1 MQHRTKGQQKIVK
14 KICFVGGGNMAGAML
29 AGLRKKHPMLACHI
43 IEPFA
48 DAREKLAAMTP
59 DVTLHPVAIREAIAG
74 ADAVVLAVKPQVL
87 GQVCGELLP
96 LLDGELIVSIAAG
109 VRIKTL
115 MRWLGGHSRIVR
127 TMPNTPALIGQG
139 VTGVYAPAG
148 LAATDLATATELMQ
162 STGVVISVDN
172 EDMIDAVT
180 AVSGSGPAYVFH
192 WIESMLAAA
201 DDAGFNAADART
213 LVIGTLKGAT
223 ALAEASDVS
232 PGVLRERVTSKGG
245 TTAAALAVFN
255 ERDVAGAILDAVRAA
270 KNRGVE
276 LGDLL
281 DRE

>member
-1 MQHRTKGQQKIVK
+1 MK
-14 KICFVGGGNMAGAML
+14 KICFVGGGNMASAML
-29 AGLRKKHPMLACHI
+29 AGLRKKHPTLDCHI

-48 DAREKLAAMTP
+48 EAREKLAALTLN
-59 DVTLHPVAIREAIAG
+59 VTLYPAATRAAVAG

-96 LLDGELIVSIAAG
+96 CLDGELIVSIAAG
-109 VRIKTL
+109 VRINTL
-115 MRWLGGHSRIVR
+115 ARWLGGHRRIVR

-139 VTGVYAPAG
+139 VTGLYAPAA

-162 STGVVISVDN
+162 STGVVISVKT

-192 WIESMLAAA
+192 WIEAMLAAA
-201 DDAGFNAADART
+201 EDAGFNALDART
-213 LVIGTLKGAT
+213 LVFGTLNGAT
-223 ALAEASDVS
+223 ALAAAADVS

-245 TTAAALAVFN
+245 TTAAALAVLN
-255 ERDVAGAILDAVRAA
+255 ERDVAGAMLDAVRAA
-270 KNRGVE
+270 KNRGAE

>member
-1 MQHRTKGQQKIVK
+1 
-14 KICFVGGGNMAGAML
+14 MASAML
-29 AGLRKKHPMLACHI
+29 AGLRKKHPTLDCHI

-48 DAREKLAAMTP
+48 EAREKLA
-59 DVTLHPVAIREAIAG
+59 LLGVAVHTAANRAAIAG

-87 GQVCGELLP
+87 RQVCNELLP
-96 LLDGELIVSIAAG
+96 CLDGELIVSIAAG
-109 VRIKTL
+109 VRIDTL
-115 MRWLGGHSRIVR
+115 ARWLNGHTRIVR

-139 VTGVYAPAG
+139 VTGVYAPAT
-148 LAATDLATATELMQ
+148 LAAADLATATALMQ
-162 STGVVISVDN
+162 STGVVISVEN

-201 DDAGFNAADART
+201 EDAGFNAADART
-213 LVIGTLKGAT
+213 LVLGTLKGAT
-223 ALAEASDVS
+223 ALAEASDES

-245 TTAAALAVFN
+245 TTAAALAVLN
-255 ERDVAGAILDAVRAA
+255 DRGVADAMLEAVRAA
-270 KNRGVE
+270 KNRGAE